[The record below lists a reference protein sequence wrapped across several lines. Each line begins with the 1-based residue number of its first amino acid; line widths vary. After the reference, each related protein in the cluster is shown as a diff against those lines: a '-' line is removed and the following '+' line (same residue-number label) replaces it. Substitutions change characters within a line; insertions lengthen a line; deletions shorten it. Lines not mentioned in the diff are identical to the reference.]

1 MPAYHIHITGMVQG
15 VGFRP
20 YVHKLAVQQQLNGRV
35 HNGSDGV
42 HIYCSGSQQQ
52 VTVVYETLL
61 QQPPPLAIITGYQME
76 PYAGEIAPGF
86 FIDMS
91 TGSETVDML
100 ITPDIA
106 LCDDCRRELNDPG
119 NRRYRYPFTTCVNCG
134 PRYSIT
140 TALPYDRRHTTMEQ
154 MPLCNSCQ
162 AEYNDVQDTRHHSQ
176 TNSCPDCRIT
186 MHLYDAYRKEIP
198 ANEQEQ
204 LQLVNQWLQQG
215 KIIAVK
221 NTGGY
226 LLLCDATNAGTILL
240 LRERKHR
247 PAKPFALLYADLEML
262 GADVNLRGT
271 EIHAL
276 KDKAAP
282 IVLCRLKPH
291 PENRIVVDQIAP
303 GLQRVGAML
312 PSSPLLELISKVF
325 GRPLIATSANLSG
338 SPMIYDD
345 AEALHWL
352 PGIADH
358 ILTYDRE
365 IVAPQDDSV
374 LQFSSRGQKIIL
386 RRSRGLAPNYYPLP
400 FSDLPADTLAMG
412 GELKS
417 AFAVSHAG
425 RLFIS
430 QFLGD
435 QQSVESQESYERSL
449 QHVSRLLNFTPKHI
463 VADKHPR
470 YQVSQRGRDMAAMD
484 ACSFTEVQ
492 HHEAHFAA
500 VMAEHDLFAQKQ
512 PVLGIT
518 WDGTGYGND
527 GQVWGGEVF
536 LYDQGE
542 INRVVHLDYFPQL
555 LADKMSHEPRLSAL
569 SILGRSA
576 AAEHRLKHLFTEKE
590 WVYYQQLL
598 QQPARMQTSSMGRLI
613 DAVACLLGL
622 ASKTSYE
629 GEAAMK
635 LEALAQSCTYHS
647 YDYYSMPLTEGVW
660 NWQQLIHELLEDW
673 QHKEPN
679 EMIAWK
685 FFYSLAKAIA
695 YLSSYYDIDK
705 LAFSGGVFQNAL
717 LVDMIMDLLQHK
729 RKLYFHKQVSPNDE
743 CISLGQLAWYAHF
756 GDRPHTSMEAQ
767 KKRFENIIAPL
778 MQVQ

>member
-1 MPAYHIHITGMVQG
+1 MPAYQLHITGMVQG

-20 YVHKLAVQQQLNGRV
+20 YVHKLAVQHQLNGRV
-35 HNGSDGV
+35 SNGSDGV
-42 HIYCSGSQQQ
+42 HIYCSGTDMAVQAF
-52 VTVVYETLL
+52 YEALI
-61 QQPPPLAIITGYQME
+61 QQPPVQAIITDHHIS
-76 PYAGEIAPGF
+76 PYEGTLADGF
-86 FIDMS
+86 MIDMS
-91 TGSETVDML
+91 DDSGEVDLL
-100 ITPDIA
+100 ITPDLA
-106 LCDDCRRELNDPG
+106 LCDDCRRELNDPS
-119 NRRYRYPFTTCVNCG
+119 NKRYHYPFTTCVNCG

-140 TALPYDRRHTTMEQ
+140 TALPYDRRHTTMESLQ
-154 MPLCNSCQ
+154 QCSSCKQ
-162 AEYNDVQDTRHHSQ
+162 EYDNVADLRHHSQ
-176 TNSCPDCRIT
+176 TNSCPDCRIA
-186 MHLYDAYRKEIP
+186 MHLYDGYRQEIK
-198 ANEQEQ
+198 AAEAEQ
-204 LQLVNQWLQQG
+204 LTLVNQWLQQG
-215 KIIAVK
+215 KIVAVK

-226 LLLCDATNAGTILL
+226 LLLCDATNAGAILL

-262 GADVNLRGT
+262 QADVKLRGI
-271 EIHAL
+271 EITAL

-282 IVLCRLKPH
+282 IVLCKLKPY
-291 PENRIVVDQIAP
+291 PENTIVVQQIAP
-303 GLQRVGAML
+303 GLQQIGAML
-312 PSSPLLELISKVF
+312 PSSPLLELIAQQF
-325 GRPLIATSANLSG
+325 GKPLVATSANLSG
-338 SPMIYDD
+338 SPMIYED

-352 PGIADH
+352 PAIADY
-358 ILTYDRE
+358 ILTYDRD

-400 FSDLPADTLAMG
+400 FSNLPNDTLAMG
-412 GELKS
+412 AELKS
-417 AFAVSHAG
+417 AYAVAHG
-425 RLFIS
+425 NRLFIS
-430 QFLGD
+430 QYLGD

-449 QHVSRLLNFTPKHI
+449 QQVSRLLRFTPKHI

-470 YQVSQRGRDMAAMD
+470 YHVSQRGRDLAATD

-500 VMAEHDLFAQKQ
+500 VMAEHDLLAQKK
-512 PVLGIT
+512 PVLGII

-527 GQVWGGEVF
+527 AQVWGGEVF

-542 INRVVHLDYFPQL
+542 INRMVHLAYFPQL
-555 LADKMSHEPRLSAL
+555 LADKMSQEPRLSAL
-569 SILGRSA
+569 SLLGTTTA
-576 AAEHRLKHLFTEKE
+576 ANRLKHLFTDKE

-598 QQPARMQTSSMGRLI
+598 QQPARLQTSSMGRLI

-622 ASKTSYE
+622 VSKNSYE

-647 YDYYSMPLTEGVW
+647 YDSYSMPLSEGVW

-679 EMIAWK
+679 DMIAWK

-695 YLSSYYDIDK
+695 YMSSYYDIDK

-717 LVDMIMDLLQHK
+717 LVDMIIELLQHK
-729 RKLYFHKQVSPNDE
+729 RKLYFHQQVSPNDE

-756 GDRPHTSMEAQ
+756 GSRPPTSMEAQ
-767 KKRFENIIAPL
+767 KKRFDHIIAPL